1 MLPVLFRRFGGG
13 GIFRFFFVS
22 VNTHRQKRISA
33 VFTNKEG
40 VFVLSHRTPV
50 ASFRALATPA
60 RTHARTHTHRRRP
73 SDDERRG
80 AWSAGVAGWMMC
92 LLQDRGIRS
101 ARSPLRRPPLFA
113 SLSPRPCK
121 AAAPKGGPA
130 FCFDL
135 ACPSPL
141 LSSSSSSCCC
151 FCTRTFHIMTAEAPH
166 NHQPSSRGFEHGRR
180 SSEFDDSC
188 VGVWD
193 RRVWRCVPCSG
204 CCVTTRSAG
213 GGARRMRSSVRS
225 RAK

>member
-1 MLPVLFRRFGGG
+1 MDAQKRANVARVVSSFWGGWY
-13 GIFRFFFVS
+13 FSFFFRVREHAPPKT
-22 VNTHRQKRISA
+22 NFRC

-50 ASFRALATPA
+50 TSFRALATPA

-135 ACPSPL
+135 ACP
-141 LSSSSSSCCC
+141 LSSSFFFFFFLLLLLHTNVS
-151 FCTRTFHIMTAEAPH
+151 HYD
-166 NHQPSSRGFEHGRR
+166 RR
-180 SSEFDDSC
+180 SPPQPPTVFA
-188 VGVWD
+188 WI
-193 RRVWRCVPCSG
+193 
-204 CCVTTRSAG
+204 
-213 GGARRMRSSVRS
+213 
-225 RAK
+225 